1 MKAPFSLL
9 LLSGLFMSY
18 SVRAQ
23 VDEQGRVIC
32 LIPPVPELVTG
43 GGIPGIVKAVRQRL
57 VYPARALQADVKG
70 RVMVRFAVDTAGNIH
85 DVAVVKGL
93 RPDCDSA
100 VLRAVWRLP
109 CFKPS
114 RPEWLP
120 AYFTMPVT
128 FGITYTSPAHKA
140 VRRSLAR

>member
-1 MKAPFSLL
+1 MRVLFFLPLLSSLL
-9 LLSGLFMSY
+9 MSY

-23 VDEQGRVIC
+23 VDEQGHVIC

-57 VYPARALQADVKG
+57 VYPSRALQADVKG
-70 RVMVRFAVDTAGNIH
+70 RVIVRFAVDTAGNIY
-85 DVAVVKGL
+85 DVAVAKGL

-109 CFKPS
+109 CFRPS

-120 AYFTMPVT
+120 SYFTMPIT
-128 FGITYTSPAHKA
+128 FDIKYTSPARKA
-140 VRRSLAR
+140 THRSLTR